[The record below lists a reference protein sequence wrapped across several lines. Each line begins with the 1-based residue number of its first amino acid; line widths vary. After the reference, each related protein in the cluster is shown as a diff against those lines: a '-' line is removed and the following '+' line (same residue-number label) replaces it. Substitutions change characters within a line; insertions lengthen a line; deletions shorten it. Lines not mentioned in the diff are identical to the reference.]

1 MSLETL
7 IAVAIFA
14 FVASATPGPNN
25 MMLLASGV
33 NFGFRRTIP
42 HMVGIAFG
50 FGVLVI
56 CIGMGLGALLQEFPI
71 LELALKVAGGGYL
84 LYLAF
89 RIALSR
95 SLSSASPE
103 KARPMT
109 LIGAALFQWVNPKAW
124 MMAVSAIAI
133 YADKEDPFV
142 SVLFIALV
150 FVIINFPSVSL
161 WAGFGTALQGF
172 LAHPQRLKWFNI
184 GTGVLLAMCIVP
196 MVA

>member
-7 IAVAIFA
+7 LALATFA

-42 HMVGIAFG
+42 HMIGIAVG

-56 CIGMGLGALLQEFPI
+56 CVGMGLGALLVQFPV
-71 LELALKVAGGGYL
+71 LEMALKVLGGGYL
-84 LYLAF
+84 LYLAV

-95 SLSSASPE
+95 NLSTA
-103 KARPMT
+103 KTAAARPMS

-133 YADKEDPFV
+133 YADKQDPFI
-142 SVLFIALV
+142 SVLFVALV
-150 FVIINFPSVSL
+150 FVVINFPSVSL
-161 WAGFGTALQGF
+161 WAGFGTVLQGF
-172 LAHPQRLKWFNI
+172 LTDPTRLKWFNI
-184 GTGVLLAMCIVP
+184 ITGILLALCIFP
-196 MVA
+196 MVT